1 MNNKGF
7 AITSIIYAILVLF
20 LMVLLSMLAILS
32 NQKNMSEDL
41 IDGESGARSITNLEK
56 IDITKELSSGKYT
69 IPKTAMYYYIASDSQ
84 CKFYAYKGDEITILS
99 NYYISI
105 NGTCECNCQGE
116 TPSSSNSNTGKES
129 SSKITS
135 SSSSSSSNAK
145 VKR

>member
-56 IDITKELSSGKYT
+56 IDITKELSSGKYHT
-69 IPKTAMYYYIASDSQ
+69 
-84 CKFYAYKGDEITILS
+84 
-99 NYYISI
+99 
-105 NGTCECNCQGE
+105 
-116 TPSSSNSNTGKES
+116 
-129 SSKITS
+129 
-135 SSSSSSSNAK
+135 
-145 VKR
+145 

>member
-69 IPKTAMYYYIASDSQ
+69 IHKTAMYYYIASDWQ

-116 TPSSSNSNTGKES
+116 TPSSSNPNTGKES
-129 SSKITS
+129 SSKMTS

-145 VKR
+145 VS

>member
-56 IDITKELSSGKYT
+56 
-69 IPKTAMYYYIASDSQ
+69 
-84 CKFYAYKGDEITILS
+84 
-99 NYYISI
+99 
-105 NGTCECNCQGE
+105 
-116 TPSSSNSNTGKES
+116 
-129 SSKITS
+129 
-135 SSSSSSSNAK
+135 
-145 VKR
+145 

>member
-56 IDITKELSSGKYT
+56 IDITKELLSGKYT
-69 IPKTAMYYYIASDSQ
+69 IPKTAMYYYIASDWQ

-116 TPSSSNSNTGKES
+116 TPSSSNPNTGKES
-129 SSKITS
+129 RSKITS

-145 VKR
+145 VS